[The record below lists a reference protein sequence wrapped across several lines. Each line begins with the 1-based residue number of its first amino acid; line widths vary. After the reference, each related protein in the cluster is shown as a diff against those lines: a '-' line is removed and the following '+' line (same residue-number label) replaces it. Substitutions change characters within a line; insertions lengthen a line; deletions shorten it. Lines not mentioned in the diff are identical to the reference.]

1 MAAMRRASAAGAAA
15 SRQAVAKGRAPIAA
29 RRPSKMRPPVTAY
42 VGLGANL
49 GDPVAALR
57 DALQALGR
65 LPSTTLLRQSS
76 FYRSAPIGAGGPD
89 FVNAVAEIATGLDP
103 QALLAELQ
111 ALEQGAGRERPYR
124 NAPRTLDLD
133 LLLYG
138 SASIESPTLTVP
150 HPRMR
155 ERAFVLRPLAEI
167 APALVAASDLAAVAA
182 QRITPL
188 PPASSPT

>member
-1 MAAMRRASAAGAAA
+1 
-15 SRQAVAKGRAPIAA
+15 
-29 RRPSKMRPPVTAY
+29 MRPPVTAY

-57 DALQALGR
+57 DALQALRR